1 MCRVTPINAYL
12 QIKKQ
17 KENIN
22 GLQDTVKKY
31 ENDLN
36 EIKIKA
42 EQVEL
47 ELKDSKLKYT
57 QQVRWNKY
65 KNRK

>member
-1 MCRVTPINAYL
+1 VTAIYAYL

-22 GLQDTVKKY
+22 DLQDTVKKY

-36 EIKIKA
+36 EMRIKA
-42 EQVEL
+42 EQ
-47 ELKDSKLKYT
+47 
-57 QQVRWNKY
+57 WNW
-65 KNRK
+65 N

>member
-1 MCRVTPINAYL
+1 MTPLYAYL

-22 GLQDTVKKY
+22 CLQDTVKKY

-36 EIKIKA
+36 DLRIKA
-42 EQVEL
+42 EQMGL
-47 ELKDSKLKYT
+47 ELKDSKLKYI
-57 QQVRWNKY
+57 QQVR
-65 KNRK
+65 